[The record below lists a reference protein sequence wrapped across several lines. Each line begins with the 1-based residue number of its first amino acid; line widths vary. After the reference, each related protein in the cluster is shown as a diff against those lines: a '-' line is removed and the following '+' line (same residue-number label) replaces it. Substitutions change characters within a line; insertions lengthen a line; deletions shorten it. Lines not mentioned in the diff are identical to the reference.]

1 LISFESTSTSD
12 CDWAAGRRFASAN
25 WNSVANI
32 PSDLA
37 NVFGNNPVVA
47 ASAVAFGKAKKIE
60 GFDSGSE

>member
-12 CDWAAGRRFASAN
+12 CDWAAGGRFASADRK
-25 WNSVANI
+25 SVANI

-37 NVFGNNPVVA
+37 NVFGNNPVAA
-47 ASAVAFGKAKKIE
+47 ASASALGKAKKIE

>member
-37 NVFGNNPVVA
+37 KDFGNNPAVVVSTTA
-47 ASAVAFGKAKKIE
+47 IGKAKKIE

>member
-1 LISFESTSTSD
+1 VT
-12 CDWAAGRRFASAN
+12 GRPEEGSPLAN

-37 NVFGNNPVVA
+37 NDFVNNPVAA
-47 ASAVAFGKAKKIE
+47 ASASALGKAKKIE